1 MIKSI
6 TIYKKGIKMRKM
18 ILLILSIFALN
29 LSANPDTITI
39 GIAPHSSSRVILET
53 HQDLRV
59 FFENYFKKPVEIITA
74 KNFSEFAERSNE
86 GTYYDLIVT
95 SPNLAVLAQ
104 QKASYLPI
112 MTYTKGLTSVIIS
125 KDKEIL
131 KNKKFPLR
139 VIGLDPVSFTT
150 LTAEEWLEEQGL
162 HERKELQYTYS
173 SASDSAAA
181 ILLND
186 NADMAIMSLPNY
198 LKLDDETKQKV
209 SLIYQSVP
217 KPSRIFLAKAGNGI
231 TLEEWKK
238 ALDLF
243 SKSQEGINHL
253 AITKLEGFKMLLP
266 NELDNLGKI
275 VNKTSKRL
283 ND

>member
-1 MIKSI
+1 MKRIV
-6 TIYKKGIKMRKM
+6 
-18 ILLILSIFALN
+18 LLLLSIFALN
-29 LSANPDTITI
+29 LSASTDTVTI
-39 GIAPHSSSRVILET
+39 GIAPHSSSRVIMET
-53 HQDLRV
+53 HQDLRT
-59 FFENYFKKPVEIITA
+59 FFENYFKRPVEIVTA
-74 KNFSEFAERSNE
+74 KNFSEYADRCNQGNF
-86 GTYYDLIVT
+86 YDLIVT
-95 SPNLAVLAQ
+95 SPNLAVIAQ
-104 QKASYLPI
+104 QKASYSPI

-131 KNKKFPLR
+131 KNKKFPLK

-150 LTAEEWLEEQGL
+150 LTAEEWLEDQGF
-162 HERKELQYTYS
+162 HEGKELSYTYS

-198 LKLDDETKQKV
+198 LKLDEETKQKV

-217 KPSRIFLAKAGNGI
+217 KPSRIFLAKTGNGI

-238 ALDLF
+238 ALDVF
-243 SKSQEGINHL
+243 SKSQDGINH
-253 AITKLEGFKMLLP
+253 IGVTKLEGFRMLTP
-266 NELDNLGKI
+266 NELDNLNKI
-275 VNKTSKRL
+275 VTKTLKRL